1 MAETGKDIQIKKPS
15 NYLKSFDGI
24 RGTCCFMVLLVHYAF
39 TGFNLPSSIVYI
51 GLHCFFIMSAFLITK
66 NLLRDKERSA
76 NFKQCFNIFYIK
88 RSSRILPVYVFYLLL
103 TLALVVLFKLLF
115 HRTFGIVDELKQYGL
130 MLVTFTYNLKMLF
143 VLNSGAKDYLNCL
156 VYPHLWSLSLEE
168 QFYIVIIFLAWV
180 ANKKTLQIVTI
191 AFIVI
196 IPIFRIIGYLWL
208 GTKTQDEH
216 LKTLI
221 LWQSPM
227 FQFDAFFYGI
237 AIAVFDF
244 KKSKIYLYLL
254 VITFILIAGFG
265 FTNAYLCAKE
275 DGISL
280 FSALRDDQYFYRNYG
295 YLFMDSLVNFFCV
308 LWFLSVIYYPENFKI
323 LSKKLVVRFGELTYG
338 LYIFQFIF
346 LPVGLIIKGLL
357 IQKLHAPTIVA
368 DLFGVTIY
376 IALNF
381 YFSSF
386 VYNKLE
392 IPAIIY
398 KDKLLKRLYGI

>member
-1 MAETGKDIQIKKPS
+1 MSEQTAAIQIKKPS
-15 NYLKSFDGI
+15 NYFKSFDGI
-24 RGTCCFMVLLVHYAF
+24 RGTCCFMVLLVHYKF

-66 NLLRDKERSA
+66 NLLRDKERSV

-103 TLALVVLFKLLF
+103 TLFLVVIGKIFLHSSL
-115 HRTFGIVDELKQYGL
+115 GITAELKSFGW
-130 MLVTFTYNLKMLF
+130 MLVTFTYNLKMWFFLDGGATNY
-143 VLNSGAKDYLNCL
+143 LSGLA
-156 VYPHLWSLSLEE
+156 YPHLWSLSLEE
-168 QFYIVIIFLAWV
+168 QFYIVIIFLAWL
-180 ANKKTLQIVTI
+180 ANRKTMQVVTI
-191 AFIVI
+191 AFVVI
-196 IPIFRIIGYLWL
+196 IPIIRIIGYFWL

-254 VITFILIAGFG
+254 ATTFLLIASFG
-265 FTNAYLCAKE
+265 FTNAYLCAKA
-275 DGISL
+275 DGITL

-308 LWFLSVIYYPENFKI
+308 LWFLSVIYFPEKFKI
-323 LSKKLVVRFGELTYG
+323 LSTKLVVRFGELTYG
-338 LYIFQFIF
+338 LYIFQFLF
-346 LPVGLIIKGLL
+346 LPVGLAFAYLL
-357 IQKLHAPTIVA
+357 HHKLHLPIIIA
-368 DLFGVTIY
+368 DISGATLYVV
-376 IALNF
+376 LNF

-392 IPAIIY
+392 TPIIIY
-398 KDKLLKRLYGI
+398 KDKLLKKLYGI

>member
-1 MAETGKDIQIKKPS
+1 MTEQKQETQIKKPS
-15 NYLKSFDGI
+15 NYFKSFDGI
-24 RGTCCFMVLLVHYAF
+24 RGTCCFMVLLVHYVF

-88 RSSRILPVYVFYLLL
+88 RTSRILPVYVFYMLL
-103 TLALVVLFKLLF
+103 TLILLVLFKF
-115 HRTFGIVDELKQYGL
+115 TIHQTFGMTDELKKYGL
-130 MLVTFTYNLKMLF
+130 MLITFTYNLKMLF
-143 VLNSGAKDYLNCL
+143 VLQNGTTDYLSCI

-168 QFYIVIIFLAWV
+168 QFYIVIIFLAWI
-180 ANKKTLQIVTI
+180 ANRKTLQIVTVV
-191 AFIVI
+191 FVI
-196 IPIFRIIGYLWL
+196 LIPIIRILGYFWI

-216 LKTLI
+216 LRTLI

-244 KKSKIYLYLL
+244 KKTKIYLYLF
-254 VITFILIAGFG
+254 VTTFLLIAAFG
-265 FTNAYLCAKE
+265 FVNAYICSKE
-275 DGISL
+275 DGISI
-280 FSALRDDQYFYRNYG
+280 FKALREDQYFYRNYG

-308 LWFLSVIYYPENFKI
+308 LWFLSVIYYPEKFKI
-323 LSKKLVVRFGELTYG
+323 LANKLVVRFGELTYG
-338 LYIFQFIF
+338 LYVFQFLF
-346 LPVGLIIKGLL
+346 LPFGLITARLL
-357 IQKLHAPTIVA
+357 QTHLHIPVILAEIA
-368 DLFGVTIY
+368 GVTLY
-376 IALNF
+376 IVMNF

-392 IPAIIY
+392 TPIIIY
-398 KDKLLKRLYGI
+398 KDKLLKRLYGF